1 MTTFRFLGKL
11 VIPSILLILLLIPGD
26 FIQVEKLTASDNGPV
41 ISGSPFCEDSIP
53 RDFMISEI
61 PPRPQNTIT
70 GTEFAEMTRGWT
82 GRKRQE
88 AALQELRSGNIP
100 DFMRYFRPVQLQHRA
115 RHGETIRAVV
125 WVTPDYLAIGSNEDF
140 LRMPLTRPSA
150 VNIAQEFG
158 CVIPT
163 RQIVDAVAN
172 QADFRF
178 RPQPLPPGK
187 MMRSSEYYDR
197 HNQMIEEQHKGRP
210 PGELVAGHK
219 KDVVL
224 TNRLLGPER
233 IAIYGWHRK
242 DGKPIQN
249 LSTVHGARYA
259 DYSHGV
265 RLVYGKVCV
274 DGELRS
280 IYEVLEDPKT
290 APVLSYEGLIPKI
303 RRLMRW

>member
-1 MTTFRFLGKL
+1 MTSKFLRKL
-11 VIPSILLILLLIPGD
+11 VILTIFLVLPLIPDD
-26 FIQVEKLTASDNGPV
+26 FVRVEKLSPLDNEPA
-41 ISGSPFCEDSIP
+41 ISGGPFCGDSIP
-53 RDFMISEI
+53 RDFMILEV
-61 PPRPQNTIT
+61 PPRPQNAVT

-100 DFMRYFRPVQLQHRA
+100 EFMRRLRPVQLQYRA
-115 RHGETIRAVV
+115 RGGDTIRAVV

-140 LRMPLTRPSA
+140 LRIPLTRPSA
-150 VNIAQEFG
+150 VSIAQEFG

-163 RQIVDAVAN
+163 RKIVDAVAN

-178 RPQPLPPGK
+178 KPQPLPPGR
-187 MMRSSEYYDR
+187 MMRSSEYYLR
-197 HNQMIEEQHKGRP
+197 HNKMIEKQHESRP
-210 PGELVAGHK
+210 LGELVAGHK

-242 DGKPIQN
+242 DGQPIQN
-249 LSTVHGARYA
+249 LSTVHEARYA

-274 DGELRS
+274 NGELRS
-280 IYEVLEDPKT
+280 IYEVLQDPKT
-290 APVLSYEGLIPKI
+290 GPVLSYEGLIPKI

>member
-1 MTTFRFLGKL
+1 MRLGLHMRTFRFLGKL

-26 FIQVEKLTASDNGPV
+26 FIQVEKPSALDNEPA
-41 ISGSPFCEDSIP
+41 ISGRSSCGDSIP
-53 RDFMISEI
+53 RDFMILEI
-61 PPRPQNTIT
+61 PPRPQNGIT
-70 GTEFAEMTRGWT
+70 GTKFAEMTKGWT

-88 AALQELRSGNIP
+88 AALQEFRSGNIP
-100 DFMRYFRPVQLQHRA
+100 DFMRRLRPVRFQYHA
-115 RHGETIRAVV
+115 GHGDTIRA
-125 WVTPDYLAIGSNEDF
+125 
-140 LRMPLTRPSA
+140 A

-163 RQIVDAVAN
+163 RKIVDAVAN

-187 MMRSSEYYDR
+187 RMRSSEYYVR

-210 PGELVAGHK
+210 LGELVAGHK

-242 DGKPIQN
+242 DGKPIQS

-265 RLVYGKVCV
+265 RLVYGKVCI
-274 DGELRS
+274 DGKLRS